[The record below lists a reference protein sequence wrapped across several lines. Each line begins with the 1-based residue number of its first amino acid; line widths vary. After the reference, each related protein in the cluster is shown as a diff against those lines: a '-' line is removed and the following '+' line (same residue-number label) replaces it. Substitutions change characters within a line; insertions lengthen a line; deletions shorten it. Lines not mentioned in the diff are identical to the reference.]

1 MPTIK
6 TFTDLTSKDI
16 DIEKSE
22 HKKVSIKIQLNFR
35 RKEALT
41 ELAARNDIIISL
53 KNLKTSLMPIQLLPH
68 KKLVDQAIERF
79 KESK

>member
-1 MPTIK
+1 MPAIK
-6 TFTDLTSKDI
+6 TFTDLTSKDT

-22 HKKVSIKIQLNFR
+22 HKKVSIKIQLNFG

-53 KNLKTSLMPIQLLPH
+53 KNLKASLSPIQLLPH

-79 KESK
+79 KVSK

>member
-1 MPTIK
+1 MPVIK
-6 TFTDLTSKDI
+6 TFTDLTSKDT

-22 HKKVSIKIQLNFR
+22 HKKVSIKIQLNFG

-53 KNLKTSLMPIQLLPH
+53 KNLKTSLTPIQLLPH

-79 KESK
+79 KVSK